1 LQYHI
6 QLNHYL
12 QEPDETLVE
21 FCKQHASSRTD
32 YEAQPLVCSII
43 SFYER
48 TGYISNRQ
56 KMCLARFKYWLE
68 FISPILPI
76 SMSFDITEPTLSSW
90 LAPYARRGKEM
101 VSMYLEMI
109 RKMDYNIRV
118 KQLESHLYR
127 PNKKRSLMLYVD
139 KED

>member
-1 LQYHI
+1 
-6 QLNHYL
+6 
-12 QEPDETLVE
+12 
-21 FCKQHASSRTD
+21 
-32 YEAQPLVCSII
+32 
-43 SFYER
+43 
-48 TGYISNRQ
+48 
-56 KMCLARFKYWLE
+56 
-68 FISPILPI
+68 
-76 SMSFDITEPTLSSW
+76 
-90 LAPYARRGKEM
+90 M